1 MSRVT
6 KGIRKA
12 RGTHSFRIRR
22 KERGDGWA
30 RAGSRIRQ
38 GAQGG
43 SRAFRPEHQGDHRR
57 SEAPASGARQQ
68 AGRVGEDRD
77 GARSQEGRVG
87 FGPSRGCR
95 NLHVR
100 FPHNPFPRRGL
111 HTGCLP
117 LTVGLGSD
125 RQWYTAAGRW
135 DTRRGRR
142 RHTEEAGSHAPPDD
156 PYPSAE
162 HQLDKGAVEVM
173 SEIPERIEREM
184 FEIRSRMAPDVRD
197 LKKHAEPQVIVKRT
211 STKVKERV
219 RDAVIRFGK
228 SLKES
233 ASRQAKMVGEAGRNR
248 NPAPLTDAVKSDPRP
263 LILLAISLAVTL
275 MAVRKISNGREE

>member
-1 MSRVT
+1 MS
-6 KGIRKA
+6 GWKA
-12 RGTHSFRIRR
+12 RRTRSLRIRR

-30 RAGSRIRQ
+30 RAGSGVRE
-38 GAQGG
+38 GAQGE
-43 SRAFRPEHQGDHRR
+43 SRAFRPQHQGDHRR
-57 SEAPASGARQQ
+57 SETPASGACQQ
-68 AGRVGEDRD
+68 ADRVGEDGD

-87 FGPSRGCR
+87 FGSSGSRRC
-95 NLHVR
+95 LHVR
-100 FPHNPFPRRGL
+100 LPHNPLPRRGL

-117 LTVGLGSD
+117 LTMGLGSD

-135 DTRRGRR
+135 DTRGSRR
-142 RHTEEAGSHAPPDD
+142 RNTEEAGSHAPPDD
-156 PYPSAE
+156 PHPSAE

-211 STKVKERV
+211 STRV
-219 RDAVIRFGK
+219 RDRVKGALTRFGK
-228 SLKES
+228 SLRDS
-233 ASRQAKMVGEAGRNR
+233 ASRQTKMIGEAGRER
-248 NPAPLTDAVKSDPRP
+248 NPAPFTDAVKSDPRP

-275 MAVRKISNGREE
+275 MAVRRISNGREEE